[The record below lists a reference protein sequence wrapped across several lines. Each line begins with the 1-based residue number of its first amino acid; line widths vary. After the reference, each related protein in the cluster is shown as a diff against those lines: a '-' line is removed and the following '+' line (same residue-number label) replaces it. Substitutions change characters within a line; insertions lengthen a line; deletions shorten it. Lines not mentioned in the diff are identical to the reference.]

1 MAPPHCVVYR
11 GGVPDPTDAPVA
23 EALAEARR
31 DGGMLWVAL
40 EGPDAAEVRVLTET
54 LGLEPLGVATALRT
68 HQRSKLDRFGE
79 HLFVVV
85 QAAQYDDAAETVQC
99 HEVDVFVGRDF
110 FVAIS
115 TDGQVDLDRLRGLLD
130 EHPEVAARGPLGVL
144 WGAFEYVT
152 RGYRD
157 VLDGIEHDIDE
168 IEEELFGEDAGVSH
182 RIFALQR
189 EVIDLQHATAPVADM
204 MDRLQHIAGMK
215 SESKPGTSSPSPSE
229 SMPGFREIADR
240 ARYVDARVSA
250 FRHTLDAALTIHATI
265 IDQRR
270 NDQMSEMTRTS
281 ILQNDQVKKI
291 SSWAAIGFAPTLVAG
306 IYGMNFTVMPELDWT
321 WGYPFALGLMVAV
334 SAGLYIVFKKNDW
347 L

>member
-1 MAPPHCVVYR
+1 MAQPHCVVYR
-11 GGVPDPTDAPVA
+11 DGTPHPLDAPLDA
-23 EALAEARR
+23 ALADARR
-31 DGGMLWVAL
+31 EGGMLWVAL
-40 EGPDAAEVRVLTET
+40 TSPSPDEVRDVAET
-54 LGLEPLGVATALRT
+54 VGLEHLGVATALRT
-68 HQRSKLDRFGE
+68 HQRSKLDRIAA
-79 HLFVVV
+79 HLFIVA
-85 QAAQYDDAAETVQC
+85 QPAQYDDATETVQC
-99 HEVDVFVGRDF
+99 HEVDVFVGPDF

-115 TDGQVDLDRLRGLLD
+115 PDGEVDLERMRGMLD
-130 EHPEVAARGPLGVL
+130 EHPELAQRGPMGVL
-144 WGAFEYVT
+144 WGMFEFVT

-168 IEEELFGEDAGVSH
+168 IEEELFGGDAGVSR

-189 EVIDLQHATAPVADM
+189 EVIDLQHATSPLPDM
-204 MDRLQHIAGMK
+204 MDRLQQVVGAA
-215 SESKPGTSSPSPSE
+215 SPDE
-229 SMPGFREIADR
+229 EAPGFREIADR
-240 ARYVDARVSA
+240 TRYIDARVSA
-250 FRHTLDAALTIHATI
+250 FRHTLDDALTIHATI

-306 IYGMNFTVMPELDWT
+306 IYGMNFRVMPELDWA

-334 SAGLYIVFKKNDW
+334 SAGLYILFKRNDW